1 VAKAETPAARLA
13 KWVERWK
20 KILGLTEWDILVQ
33 VEDSKDDEDNDIV
46 VLMNIEAP
54 KNYRHAILHVYRVVF
69 GLPVEKQEK
78 CIVHE
83 LLHLRF
89 RLVDGYLEDV
99 LGCDGGVFSGWRNA
113 MEGAIDGLANR
124 LQEVCRAY
132 RT

>member
-1 VAKAETPAARLA
+1 MVKGIAPAARLA

-20 KILGLTEWDILVQ
+20 KILGLTEWDILIQ
-33 VEDSKDDEDNDIV
+33 IEEPEDDDDSDIV
-46 VLMNIEAP
+46 TLMRIESP
-54 KNYRHAILHVYRVVF
+54 KSYRHAILHVYRTVF
-69 GLPVEKQEK
+69 GLPEHKQEK

-89 RLVDGYLEDV
+89 HLVDGYLEEM
-99 LGCDGGVFSGWRNA
+99 LGCNGTIFSMWRDL